1 MSDLEI
7 FAEARLREPRDQ
19 VFVQVICRTAMKNAA
34 LFALGLLAA
43 GVWSH
48 DSARSQTSRSAPL
61 SLAPPAPLN
70 EGAASPATT
79 DSVPPP
85 TTATSAPPPRAA
97 AVSPAPSAK
106 SNVGSSRATDD
117 VPPPS
122 AKPAA
127 DYDGYSV
134 GTVDDDEA
142 SSGTTR
148 PVRSRRAKP
157 PTSQEADRIRPQ
169 SVDPGDDDKLK
180 GRLTICRGCK

>member
-1 MSDLEI
+1 MEI

-34 LFALGLLAA
+34 LFALALLAA
-43 GVWSH
+43 GVWPH
-48 DSARSQTSRSAPL
+48 DSARSQTSLSRPL
-61 SLAPPAPLN
+61 SLAPPPPLN

-85 TTATSAPPPRAA
+85 TAAPSASPPRAA

-106 SNVGSSRATDD
+106 SNVGSSRTTND

-148 PVRSRRAKP
+148 PIRSRRAKQP
-157 PTSQEADRIRPQ
+157 AHQEADRISRQQ